1 MHQCTSWQERWIQDT
16 QNRARAKHST
26 INALLRLSIFFEQTQ
41 LDGVPA
47 YGIAIDLSKAFDNIP
62 IEVVFAVCRRMGL
75 YEGLWRGLRGMFAR
89 IQRRFK
95 IGGYV
100 GEAFKDTNGILQG
113 CPLSVMLL
121 NVLMA
126 VLTAVLKEKV
136 RNESYVD
143 DLTLLSSNRIA
154 IQQAMDLIGDFMN
167 DTRQT
172 VNLKKTKAFGT
183 RCDED
188 FACEGRKVEYVDSVK
203 ILGTVLGFVDGR
215 MSFSIQEGKVDAAV
229 ALANRI
235 RFTPFPFHI
244 RCLLVGSLVM
254 SRILYGIEI
263 LDLSTSQERLLRTAV
278 GCCIW
283 NKNSKER
290 SPGLLLT
297 LTVMARG

>member
-1 MHQCTSWQERWIQDT
+1 MLGWRHFDPERRRRGIPGPTTDYRNT
-16 QNRARAKHST
+16 NRLSGMGGGWDASVH
-26 INALLRLSIFFEQTQ
+26 LLRLSIFFEQTQ
-41 LDGVPA
+41 PDGVPA

-62 IEVVFAVCRRMGL
+62 IEIVFAVCRRVGL
-75 YEGLWRGLRGMFAR
+75 DEGLWRGSRGMYAR

-100 GEAFKDTNGILQG
+100 GEAFKDTKGIVQG
-113 CPLSVMLL
+113 CSLSVLL
-121 NVLMA
+121 FNFLMA

-136 RNESYVD
+136 RNESYVE

-167 DTRQT
+167 DTGQT

-188 FACEGRKVEYVDSVK
+188 FTYEGRKVEYVDSVK
-203 ILGTVLGFVDGR
+203 ILGTVLGSVDGR

-235 RFTPFPFHI
+235 WVHA
-244 RCLLVGSLVM
+244 VSLPHKVLAGWKF
-254 SRILYGIEI
+254 SHVA
-263 LDLSTSQERLLRTAV
+263 DTLRNRDT
-278 GCCIW
+278 
-283 NKNSKER
+283 
-290 SPGLLLT
+290 
-297 LTVMARG
+297 

>member
-1 MHQCTSWQERWIQDT
+1 
-16 QNRARAKHST
+16 
-26 INALLRLSIFFEQTQ
+26 
-41 LDGVPA
+41 
-47 YGIAIDLSKAFDNIP
+47 
-62 IEVVFAVCRRMGL
+62 
-75 YEGLWRGLRGMFAR
+75 
-89 IQRRFK
+89 
-95 IGGYV
+95 
-100 GEAFKDTNGILQG
+100 
-113 CPLSVMLL
+113 
-121 NVLMA
+121 
-126 VLTAVLKEKV
+126 
-136 RNESYVD
+136 
-143 DLTLLSSNRIA
+143 
-154 IQQAMDLIGDFMN
+154 MN

-188 FACEGRKVEYVDSVK
+188 FTYEGRKVEHVDSVK